1 MARRYINDPSRI
13 HPAVKIGTKAQAIG
27 FLLKMLAT
35 KAPDLDAWERDRG
48 YPLLSNP
55 VLAPDSAEWRATA
68 ERQQLNLLSDV
79 QSKTPSLVLTA

>member
-1 MARRYINDPSRI
+1 MARSYINDPSRI
-13 HPAVKIGTKAQAIG
+13 YPAVKIGTKAQAIG

-55 VLAPDSAEWRATA
+55 VLSQYSVEWRATA
-68 ERQQLNLLSDV
+68 ERQQLNLLPDV